1 MTTTPVAPLA
11 DTDLLARV
19 RAEHQAEVAAGGAKL
34 VAVAAYAA
42 GHRVAGIED
51 LAEGEVHADREVEL
65 AGPGAPGVS
74 EFAVVE
80 LAAVLGVSARSAKNY
95 VGDALELTHRLPA
108 VWARVLSSDLPAW
121 RARSITQRTKQL
133 SAPAATWVDARVG
146 PVAHKLGFMRV
157 NQLIEQA
164 ITLFD
169 AETEVEAT
177 LSETYVTIT
186 PAGGEGMGL
195 SDLAQLEAVLR
206 LDDALALEIAIAAR
220 ARDLVPTHP
229 DTCHDE
235 RRALALGSLA
245 TGEGHHDLALVVHL
259 GEPALVGKHLAR
271 VRTSLGVER
280 LVTTEAVATWCDRPG
295 VKASIKPVLDLNQPL
310 SSEGY
315 APSAR
320 LREQVT
326 LLSPTCVFPHCPVP
340 AERCDLDHIQPWQA
354 GGATATINLAPLCR
368 LHHRVKTFDNWTYTQ
383 LSPGTFDWT
392 SPSGDRYQR
401 DRDRTTDLSRVVNDE
416 TPHDRRAYEP
426 GEPVPSAPAIRG
438 AISRSA
444 LPRCEI
450 ASFSATDSSAEVRP
464 SGVSAATKSGS

>member
-19 RAEHQAEVAAGGAKL
+19 RAEHQAEVAAGRAKL

-51 LAEGEVHADREVEL
+51 LAEGEVYADREVEL

-74 EFAVVE
+74 EFAVVG

-121 RARSITQRTKQL
+121 RARSIAQRTKQL
-133 SAPAATWVDARVG
+133 SAPAATWVDAWVG

-164 ITLFD
+164 IT
-169 AETEVEAT
+169 
-177 LSETYVTIT
+177 
-186 PAGGEGMGL
+186 
-195 SDLAQLEAVLR
+195 
-206 LDDALALEIAIAAR
+206 
-220 ARDLVPTHP
+220 
-229 DTCHDE
+229 
-235 RRALALGSLA
+235 
-245 TGEGHHDLALVVHL
+245 
-259 GEPALVGKHLAR
+259 
-271 VRTSLGVER
+271 
-280 LVTTEAVATWCDRPG
+280 
-295 VKASIKPVLDLNQPL
+295 
-310 SSEGY
+310 
-315 APSAR
+315 
-320 LREQVT
+320 
-326 LLSPTCVFPHCPVP
+326 
-340 AERCDLDHIQPWQA
+340 
-354 GGATATINLAPLCR
+354 
-368 LHHRVKTFDNWTYTQ
+368 YTQ
-383 LSPGTFDWT
+383 LSPGTYHWT

-401 DRDRTTDLSRVVNDE
+401 DRDGTTDLSRVLNDE